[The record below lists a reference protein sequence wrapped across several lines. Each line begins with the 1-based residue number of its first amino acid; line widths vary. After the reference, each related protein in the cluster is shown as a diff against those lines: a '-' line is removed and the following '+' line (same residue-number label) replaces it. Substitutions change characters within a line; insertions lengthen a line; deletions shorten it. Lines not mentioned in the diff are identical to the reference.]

1 MLERPN
7 GPTAIGLSP
16 DRQSVSDW
24 NPMLHI
30 SSGSDPDP
38 VRIYHCVESRSGI
51 LFSRLY
57 GKLINDSEVFL

>member
-16 DRQSVSDW
+16 DRQSVSEW

-38 VRIYHCVESRSGI
+38 VRIYHCVESD
-51 LFSRLY
+51 LEFF
-57 GKLINDSEVFL
+57 FLVCMGN